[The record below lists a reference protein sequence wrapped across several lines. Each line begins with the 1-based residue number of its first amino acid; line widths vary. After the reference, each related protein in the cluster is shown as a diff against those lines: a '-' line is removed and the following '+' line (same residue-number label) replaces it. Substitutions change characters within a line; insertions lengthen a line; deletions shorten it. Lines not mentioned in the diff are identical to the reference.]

1 MQNLKCKI
9 SIMLKP
15 LIEYRIE
22 RQKIYNLHYFIF
34 SYFMDRHELMGID
47 KNIEI
52 HITLPKKK

>member
-1 MQNLKCKI
+1 
-9 SIMLKP
+9 MLKP